1 MSTMSFTLERT
12 SRGKL
17 VLTLADGT
25 RHEGVMPVRSF
36 PLSSPREYVSLVSAA
51 GKEVLEIERLEE
63 APPAARTLIE
73 EELAPR
79 EFMPQI
85 LAIESVSSFAVPS
98 TWKVRTDRGE
108 SSLVLKAEEDIRRI
122 DRGRLLVSTRDGM
135 MFLIEDPAALDA
147 RSRKMLERFL

>member
-1 MSTMSFTLERT
+1 MSTTSYSLERNA
-12 SRGKL
+12 RGRL
-17 VLTLADGT
+17 VLTLANGT
-25 RHEGVMPVRSF
+25 RHEGVTPVRSF
-36 PLSSPREYVSLVSAA
+36 PLSSPLDYVSLVSAA
-51 GKEVLEIERLEE
+51 GTEVLEIERLQE
-63 APPAARTLIE
+63 APPEARALIE

-85 LAIESVSSFAVPS
+85 LAIETVSSFAVPS
-98 TWKVRTDRGE
+98 TWKVRTERGPSE
-108 SSLVLKAEEDIRRI
+108 LVLKAEEDIRRI